1 MADFKQIRLI
11 ARFTDLSLNDTL
23 DSMERSRSLSEG
35 LLRLKQFHQHSME
48 AITTDASVFEVNYNH
63 YEFELSV

>member
-11 ARFTDLSLNDTL
+11 ARFTDLSLNDKL
-23 DSMERSRSLSEG
+23 DSMALSDE
-35 LLRLKQFHQHSME
+35 LLRLKQLHLHSMH

-63 YEFELSV
+63 YGFEWYV

>member
-11 ARFTDLSLNDTL
+11 ASFTDPSLNDKL
-23 DSMERSRSLSEG
+23 DSMDRSLSDE
-35 LLRLKQFHQHSME
+35 LLRLKRFHQHSMQ